1 MNKRGQLSMVNII
14 FFVVLA
20 LVMAVASSVING
32 FLQEQ
37 VTVNNYTGMTLILIN
52 LIVPLMWIGLI
63 ITFFLYVVP
72 IRPQQF

>member
-14 FFVVLA
+14 LFVVLA